1 MCGVAA
7 VAQVKEMPKTPPTP
21 LNAKTVDINSAA
33 EMDIAAIGIERPIA
47 KKIVE
52 GRPYRN
58 KRDLVTR
65 QLLTKSIRQGQ
76 GPYRREAAAEKIA
89 AMYARMVIGEALDDD
104 QVREFARIYTSE
116 VLPELKV
123 SRDSP
128 RRNHDRRG
136 RHDGGVTDRLEDAGR
151 LPAVPLESLISTV
164 RCQDTAPARG

>member
-1 MCGVAA
+1 MRVAKGRRSRAAGRIFQPARNERRTMLRRRIAGIVAITMVWVGAA

-65 QLLTKSIRQGQ
+65 QLLTKEQ
-76 GPYRREAAAEKIA
+76 Y
-89 AMYARMVIGEALDDD
+89 D
-104 QVREFARIYTSE
+104 
-116 VLPELKV
+116 KV
-123 SRDSP
+123 K
-128 RRNHDRRG
+128 G
-136 RHDGGVTDRLEDAGR
+136 
-151 LPAVPLESLISTV
+151 LIV
-164 RCQDTAPARG
+164 AKQPPKK

>member
-1 MCGVAA
+1 MLRRRIAGIVVITMVWVGAA

-65 QLLTKSIRQGQ
+65 KLLTKEQ
-76 GPYRREAAAEKIA
+76 Y
-89 AMYARMVIGEALDDD
+89 D
-104 QVREFARIYTSE
+104 
-116 VLPELKV
+116 KV
-123 SRDSP
+123 K
-128 RRNHDRRG
+128 G
-136 RHDGGVTDRLEDAGR
+136 
-151 LPAVPLESLISTV
+151 LIV
-164 RCQDTAPARG
+164 AKQPPKK